1 MKPIRRKNNVSREI
15 SISCTKKIQKQSKS
29 DSKFTDDE
37 TSLPMNSTKTIDWL
51 PNDLI
56 VDILAHVATIS
67 ISDFFNAKLSW
78 KLFNKL
84 AKDNDHYIYNKL
96 SLDELSCHPWDLYMS
111 KEATTLFTKC
121 LNSQNSEA
129 MYRLGVTEYLNFH
142 KKKKSGIELLE
153 KAVNAGHLGASY
165 FMGIILICKEED
177 ESDDETKQ
185 SGIRHGIQLLGR
197 VKTSAQMREC
207 REKLKHIAQ
216 KLWLTQNHNFLIPKL
231 FQCQFP
237 NRKRK
242 SWPLLDDYSHSLCCN
257 TCRFNYEIVYVC
269 NLVVGTSLFSCQTCQ
284 Q

>member
-29 DSKFTDDE
+29 DPKFTDDE

-67 ISDFFNAKLSW
+67 ISDFFQS
-78 KLFNKL
+78 
-84 AKDNDHYIYNKL
+84 KDNDHYIYNKL

-129 MYRLGVTEYLNFH
+129 MYRLGV
-142 KKKKSGIELLE
+142 KKKSGVELLE
-153 KAVNAGHLGASY
+153 KAANAGHLGASY

-185 SGIRHGIQLLGR
+185 SGIRHGIQLLGCI
-197 VKTSAQMREC
+197 KTSAQMREC
-207 REKLKHIAQ
+207 REKLKHIVQ

-237 NRKRK
+237 NRKPN
-242 SWPLLDDYSHSLCCN
+242 SWPLLDDYSHTLCCN

-269 NLVVGTSLFSCQTCQ
+269 NLVAGTSLFSCQTCQ
-284 Q
+284 E